1 MDSTFRNLQLAFLFV
16 ILFHFYLFIFLDFF
30 RFFKIFFRFFLD
42 FLDLFFRFY
51 YLFIFLD
58 FGFVL
63 SLIAALLF
71 SFYAASCMC
80 LG

>member
-16 ILFHFYLFIFLDFF
+16 ILFHFYLFI
-30 RFFKIFFRFFLD
+30 
-42 FLDLFFRFY
+42 Y
-51 YLFIFLD
+51 FLD